1 MPWHMRGLA
10 GQGLSTVVSLA
21 YHLLS
26 SASVELDLR
35 TSYTIA
41 ISVSHTGPPS
51 TKLYCIV
58 GSNQIYCG
66 TDMGDRDQLVIDSWL
81 PIEQYADLY
90 HHRYIHLKGI

>member
-41 ISVSHTGPPS
+41 ISVSHTDPIKDLVPNYTVSWDRIKS
-51 TKLYCIV
+51 TV
-58 GSNQIYCG
+58 E
-66 TDMGDRDQLVIDSWL
+66 
-81 PIEQYADLY
+81 PIWAIE
-90 HHRYIHLKGI
+90 IS